1 MNGKMSKRIRSMA
14 RTFTKVHNQPMTE
27 VAGTS
32 RIKTD
37 LSGKKYATVTLAHP
51 KGSYRNELKFW
62 KHPTR
67 VENFDPDMHAPKT
80 SE

>member
-1 MNGKMSKRIRSMA
+1 MNGKMAKRIRSMA
-14 RTFTKVHNQPMTE
+14 RTFTQLHNQPLTE

-51 KGSYRNELKFW
+51 KGSYRNALKFW
-62 KHPTR
+62 KNLAR
-67 VENFDPDMHAPKT
+67 EDSFDPDMHV